1 MDKYDAVVIGGG
13 PSGSAAAYTL
23 AKKGKKVLI
32 IDKDKFPR
40 QKLCGGMMTEKDIKL
55 LKKIFGQISFKNI
68 IDSTFSTYEIYH
80 KNFGLLNSYTSTKDK
95 IYLVNR
101 KIFDNYLLQKALKL
115 GCDFKQKNITNIKQI
130 KAALIIGAD
139 GANSI
144 VRRAFKEKINNKN
157 YALALEIEVDKKDV
171 LVVKYP
177 RIYFGYINHGYAWVF
192 PRHDKMVIGIGA
204 TTSRNKEN
212 IRSLFIKFLKDVLIV
227 DHKKYQI
234 YGHPIPAQNYVKNP
248 VQANLRLVGDA
259 AGFIEPLTGEGIYFA
274 LNSGYLAAQTNYKYH
289 PIQKLLR
296 QAEFMKN
303 IFYHPLVHH
312 FAMLRLK
319 KNPAHCKN
327 FFRLISGKID
337 YRGYVTRSLF
347 QK

>member
-55 LKKIFGQISFKNI
+55 LKKIFDHISFKKI

-80 KNFGLLNSYTSTKDK
+80 KKFGLLNSYTSAKDK

-101 KIFDNYLLQKALKL
+101 KIFDNYLFQKAIKL
-115 GCDFKQKNITNIKQI
+115 GCAFKQKNITDLKQI
-130 KAALIIGAD
+130 KAPLIIGAD
-139 GANSI
+139 GANSV

-157 YALALEIEVDKKDV
+157 YALALEIEADKKDV
-171 LVVKYP
+171 IAIKYP
-177 RIYFGYINHGYAWVF
+177 RIYFGYINYGYAWVF
-192 PRHDKMVIGIGA
+192 PRHDKMIIGIGA
-204 TTSRNKEN
+204 ITSKNKEN
-212 IRSLFIKFLKDVLIV
+212 IRTTFVKFLKDVLTV
-227 DHKKYQI
+227 DYKKYQI
-234 YGHPIPAQNYVKNP
+234 YGHPLPTQNYIKDP
-248 VQANLRLVGDA
+248 IKDNLRLVGDA

-274 LNSGYLAAQTNYKYH
+274 LNSGYLAAQNTYKYR

-303 IFYHPLVHH
+303 IFYHPLIHR
-312 FAMLRLK
+312 FAMTCLK
-319 KNPAHCKN
+319 KNPAHCKS
-327 FFRLISGKID
+327 FFDLISGKID
-337 YRGYVTRSLF
+337 YFGYIKSILNF
-347 QK
+347 